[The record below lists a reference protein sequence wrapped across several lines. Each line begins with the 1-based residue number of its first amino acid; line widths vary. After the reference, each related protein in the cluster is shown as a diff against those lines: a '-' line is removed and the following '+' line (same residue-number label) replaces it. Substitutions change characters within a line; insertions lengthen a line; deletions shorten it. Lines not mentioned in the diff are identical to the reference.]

1 MYCVKSMTLSDQR
14 VLSTYITLIT
24 ATTALVFHLFGPL
37 ISIDPNIEQE
47 INNPKKYYWLFRI
60 KLNALWPYCDK
71 SFTPFCIK
79 QCTTTIKHNS

>member
-1 MYCVKSMTLSDQR
+1 MYRVKSMTLSDQR

-47 INNPKKYYWLFRI
+47 INNPK
-60 KLNALWPYCDK
+60 N
-71 SFTPFCIK
+71 
-79 QCTTTIKHNS
+79 TIGYLGSNWMPCGLIVTNHSHHSA